1 MLKLN
6 DNTLSAGYGLWTD
19 GITLSGN
26 GTSDYP
32 IGVVGGTLHRYEKF
46 LGSGISAGTLNA
58 APSSF
63 NEMIIGV
70 GWNQL
75 GTNHTVTEKQ
85 YYTTNINSNNDYHFC
100 NFFIQNNTIYW
111 QQGTIYIPASGG
123 SWITQ
128 VPYRLQK
135 TISNTA
141 ERFTTTTSTYR
152 QSNYVEIYGVK
163 YL

>member
-26 GTSDYP
+26 GTSSSP
-32 IGVVGGTLHRYEKF
+32 IGIVGGTLHRYEKF
-46 LGSGISAGTLNA
+46 LGSGTSAGTLNA

-63 NEMIIGV
+63 DEMIIGV
-70 GWNQL
+70 GWNHL
-75 GTNHTVTEKQ
+75 GTNHTITEKQ
-85 YYTTNINSNNDYHFC
+85 YYTTPINSNNDYHFC
-100 NFFIQNNTIYW
+100 NFFIQNNIMYW
-111 QQGTIYIPASGG
+111 QEGTIYIPASGG
-123 SWITQ
+123 SWTTQ
-128 VPYRLQK
+128 NPLRLQK
-135 TISNTA
+135 DITLTSQ
-141 ERFTTTTSTYR
+141 RFYTSTSNYR